1 MLYVLFL
8 PIVLIRDNERN
19 ASKRTRHDFNINAT
33 KTLKSSDGNNKIIN
47 MLYNVS
53 YPKYKT

>member
-47 MLYNVS
+47 ML
-53 YPKYKT
+53 